1 MDRELRSAPRPILNG
16 DRSAM
21 QFHNALH
28 NGKAQSCTPLLA
40 TITPPETAADKF
52 LFRIRYARAPIQYSY
67 RAVSLDNELDDR
79 PWRGVFDCILCEI
92 ADRTFHH
99 FGIAFDPYRPADAKQ
114 RDLSTLLECQGGN
127 ELNHLGTNALRI
139 S

>member
-1 MDRELRSAPRPILNG
+1 MDREVRSAPGPILNG

-40 TITPPETAADKF
+40 TITPPETAEDKF
-52 LFRIRYARAPIQYSY
+52 LFRIRYARTPIQYSY

-79 PWRGVFDCILCEI
+79 LWRGGFDCLLFEI
-92 ADRTFHH
+92 S
-99 FGIAFDPYRPADAKQ
+99 DPPCY
-114 RDLSTLLECQGGN
+114 
-127 ELNHLGTNALRI
+127 HLGLVFHP
-139 S
+139 